1 MNSDDMERSQIINEL
16 RICQDRISDLEKQ
29 ETHERKELLQ
39 CKATFENLF
48 ELSPEALILVDS
60 KGNISRMN
68 VQGEKLFGYD
78 RQEVV
83 GKDHDIL
90 VPEGQK
96 EKHATALKAYMRQ
109 PRIRVMGIGLG
120 LQARRKDGSQF
131 AVDID
136 LGPIVIEGELFAI
149 SVVRDA
155 TERKKLED
163 GLLES
168 EKRYH
173 GLYDSIREGIL
184 RMDLSGHILGANKAL
199 VNMLGYPPN
208 ELSLNTNQQMTPEKW
223 QAKEANVVQKQVI
236 ERGYSDEYEKEYIRK
251 DGSFVPVSL
260 RLWLIRDE
268 SGQPSSMWGIV
279 RDITEQKQAEQALRE
294 SEEKYRSL
302 FTNMSLGY
310 AYCEMVFDK
319 NNQPNDFI
327 YIEVNDSFEK
337 LTGLKRTGVIGK
349 RVTEVIPS
357 INETHPEIIPTYGK
371 VVQTGEPTAFEVFFQ
386 PLQIWLS
393 IVVYRPKIGYFVA
406 IFENITEHKEAEE
419 TLLNRTR
426 ALEDANSELRQFAYV
441 VSHDLREPL
450 RIITSFAQSLEKRYR
465 NKLDKTADEYIDFIV
480 DGTTRMQN
488 LIDDILTYSRVGMRA
503 VPFEPVDMEKVFQD
517 AVANLKISIEE
528 TNAQITYDPPPVI
541 SGDPAQLAQVMQ
553 NLLSNAVKFHRQG
566 VNPVIHVSAKQDM
579 DEWVFSVRDNGIG
592 IGHELFG
599 RLFTLFQRLNPQDK
613 YKGSGVGLA
622 VAKRVIQRHGGRIW
636 VESQPGQGSTF
647 YFSIPLEPR
656 RQDYDKQ

>member
-319 NNQPNDFI
+319 NNQPIDFI

-386 PLQIWLS
+386 PLQKWLS